1 LHFLKFLSLRGAAKG
16 WGGLECLHK
25 IGRIQSSREKLHSL
39 SPQSNPII
47 AIIGAGPAGLM
58 AAEVIASAGFSVSVY
73 DAMPSV
79 GRKFLLAGVGGMNIT
94 HSEPHAK
101 LVSRYFDA
109 SSDLQPFLD
118 QFTADNLRD
127 WIHQLGVETFVGTS
141 GRVFPKE
148 MKAAPLL
155 RAWLHRLRSM
165 GVNIFT
171 RHQWQGWAESGELIF
186 VHNTADKASEQIFVN
201 ADACVLALGGASWP
215 QLGSTGKWVDYFLQ
229 KNIGITKLLPA
240 NCGFNCDWSEKFSAE
255 FSGQPLSTVSVGC
268 YDAKG
273 QFHSIRS
280 EAVIANF
287 GIEGTG
293 VYALSSYLREK
304 IVVEGSVELM
314 IDLLPDFSLEKIM
327 SLLSKDRQKNS
338 MTNFLRKQLNL
349 SPVKLALLRELTD
362 KDLWSDTKKLSQ
374 AIKQLR
380 LVCRSARP
388 IDEAISSA
396 GGVQLSELDSDLMLK
411 KLSGVFCAGEMLD
424 WEAPTGGYLLTA
436 CFATGRAAGLGVVKY
451 LVSPAP

>member
-1 LHFLKFLSLRGAAKG
+1 
-16 WGGLECLHK
+16 
-25 IGRIQSSREKLHSL
+25 LHS
-39 SPQSNPII
+39 SSQQHNPSI

-58 AAEVIASAGFSVSVY
+58 AAEVIASAGFSVSIY

-101 LVSRYFDA
+101 LLSRYFDA
-109 SSDLQPFLD
+109 SSDLKPFLD

-127 WIHQLGVETFVGTS
+127 WIHQLDVETFVGTS

-155 RAWLHRLRSM
+155 RAWLHRLRGM

-171 RHQWQGWAESGELIF
+171 RHQWQGWSDSDELIF
-186 VHNTADKASEQIFVN
+186 THVSADKNSEKILIN
-201 ADACVLALGGASWP
+201 AKACVLALGGASWP
-215 QLGSTGKWVDYFLQ
+215 QLGSTGKWVDYLAQ
-229 KNIGITKLLPA
+229 KNIDVRSLSPA

-255 FSGQPLSTVSVGC
+255 FSGQPLSTISLTC
-268 YDAKG
+268 YDLKG
-273 QFHSIRS
+273 QFHSLRS
-280 EAVIANF
+280 EAIIANF

-304 IVVEGSVELM
+304 IEVKGSAELM
-314 IDLLPDFSLEKIM
+314 IDLLPDFSLEKIT
-327 SLLSKDRQKNS
+327 SLMSKDRQKNS

-349 SPVKLALLRELTD
+349 SPIKLALLRELSD
-362 KDLWSDTKKLSQ
+362 KDLWSDTVKLSQ

-380 LVCRSARP
+380 LVCRSTRP
-388 IDEAISSA
+388 IDEVISTA
-396 GGVQLSELDSDLMLK
+396 GGVIFAEVDSNLMLK
-411 KLSGVFCAGEMLD
+411 KLPGVFCAGEMLD

-436 CFATGRAAGLGVVKY
+436 CFATGRAAGLGVVEY
-451 LVSPAP
+451 LRSNFSSLPCQGEG

>member
-1 LHFLKFLSLRGAAKG
+1 M
-16 WGGLECLHK
+16 
-25 IGRIQSSREKLHSL
+25 HSA
-39 SPQSNPII
+39 SQQNTPTI
-47 AIIGAGPAGLM
+47 AIIGAGPAGLI
-58 AAEVIASAGFSVSVY
+58 AAEVIASAGFSVSIY

-165 GVNIFT
+165 GVAIFT
-171 RHQWQGWAESGELIF
+171 RHQWQGWAESGELVF
-186 VHNTADKASEQIFVN
+186 MRNNADKTSEQILVK

-215 QLGSTGKWVDYFLQ
+215 QLGSTGKWVDYLSQ
-229 KNIGITKLLPA
+229 KNIDVRNLLPA
-240 NCGFNCDWSEKFSAE
+240 NCGFNCNWSEKFAAE
-255 FSGQPLSTVSVGC
+255 FSGQPLSTISLGC
-268 YDAKG
+268 YDLKG
-273 QFHSIRS
+273 QFHSLRS
-280 EAVIANF
+280 EAIIANF

-304 IVVEGSVELM
+304 IELEGSVELM
-314 IDLLPDFSLEKIM
+314 IDLLPDFSLERIT

-349 SPVKLALLRELTD
+349 SPIKLALLRELTD
-362 KDLWSDTKKLSQ
+362 KDLWSDAVKLSQ

-380 LVCRSARP
+380 LVCRSTRP
-388 IDEAISSA
+388 IDEAISTA
-396 GGVQLSELDSDLMLK
+396 GGVIFTEVDSNLMLK
-411 KLSGVFCAGEMLD
+411 KLPGVFCAGEMLD
-424 WEAPTGGYLLTA
+424 WEASTGGYLLTA
-436 CFATGRAAGLGVVKY
+436 CFATGRAAGLGVVEY
-451 LVSPAP
+451 LVSPSP

>member
-1 LHFLKFLSLRGAAKG
+1 MG
-16 WGGLECLHK
+16 
-25 IGRIQSSREKLHSL
+25 IQSSREKLNS
-39 SPQSNPII
+39 SPQQNNSTIV
-47 AIIGAGPAGLM
+47 IIGAGPAGLM
-58 AAEVIASAGFSVSVY
+58 AAEIIASAGFSVAIY

-109 SSDLQPFLD
+109 SSDLKPFLD

-127 WIHQLGVETFVGTS
+127 WIHLLGVETFVGTS

-171 RHQWQGWAESGELIF
+171 RHQWRGWTESGELLF
-186 VHNTADKASEQIFVN
+186 VLNNADKTSEQILVK

-215 QLGSTGKWVDYFLQ
+215 QLGSNGQWVDYLAQ
-229 KNIGITKLLPA
+229 KNIGVKNLLPA
-240 NCGFNCDWSEKFSAE
+240 NCGFNCDWSEKFAAE
-255 FSGQPLSTVSVGC
+255 FSGQPLSTVSLGC
-268 YDAKG
+268 YDLKG
-273 QFHSIRS
+273 QFHSLRS
-280 EAVIANF
+280 EAIIANF

-293 VYALSSYLREK
+293 VYGLSSYLREK
-304 IVVEGSVELM
+304 IEVEGSAELM
-314 IDLLPDFSLEKIM
+314 IDLLPDFSLEKIT

-338 MTNFLRKQLNL
+338 ITNFLRKQLNL
-349 SPVKLALLRELTD
+349 SPIKLALLRELTD
-362 KDLWSDTKKLSQ
+362 KDLWSDTVKLSQ

-380 LVCRSARP
+380 LVCRSTRP
-388 IDEAISSA
+388 IDEVISTA
-396 GGVQLSELDSDLMLK
+396 GGVIFAEVNSNLMLK
-411 KLSGVFCAGEMLD
+411 KLPGVFCAGEMLD

-436 CFATGRAAGLGVVKY
+436 CFATGRAAGLGVVEY
-451 LVSPAP
+451 LRSNFSSLPCQGEG